1 MIAPHFRVFCKPL
14 CRFMFGR
21 LWLYVQ
27 LRLSLSLDCCKTCC
41 RLWFNWEQPRW
52 SLSFNCCQEF
62 DLQPWLNLMQFRWPL
77 VYLTYCCNMLLAH
90 PCLDLRFYCR
100 SCKAML
106 FYLQVSTLEIKSVIE
121 IFVISLSYAY
131 YIVGIGLKCILIF
144 VSLFEFLTL
153 KSVYMSFN

>member
-27 LRLSLSLDCCKTCC
+27 LRLSLSLDCCTMCC
-41 RLWFNWEQPRW
+41 HLWFNWEQLRW
-52 SLSFNCCQEF
+52 SLSFNFCKEF
-62 DLQPWLNLMQFRWPL
+62 DLKPWFNLMQFLWPL
-77 VYLTYCCNMLLAH
+77 VYLNYCCNMLAH

-106 FYLQVSTLEIKSVIE
+106 FYLQVSKLEIKKFDRNLCDLA
-121 IFVISLSYAY
+121 FVCVLKCWNR
-131 YIVGIGLKCILIF
+131 VKCILIF
-144 VSLFEFLTL
+144 VSLFKCLTL
-153 KSVYMSFN
+153 RSIYMSFN